1 MPAVSGHQRKTLV
14 QRPECRIERCSCGVY
29 HVSVGA
35 ITIRLAQAQLTTL
48 FESLGLALAPTL
60 DGERD
65 DDDPPVH

>member
-1 MPAVSGHQRKTLV
+1 M
-14 QRPECRIERCSCGVY
+14 Y

-65 DDDPPVH
+65 DEDPPVH